1 MNEEKVSIMENSIRT
16 VLIALITSILIWIAS
31 SLQTASNEITVLKT
45 DVTYIKDYLTDS
57 KKLATIVIENN
68 KDIQDLSKRVQN
80 LEDSQ

>member
-68 KDIQDLSKRVQN
+68 KDIEDLSKRVQN

>member
-57 KKLATIVIENN
+57 KKLATVVIENN
-68 KDIQDLSKRVQN
+68 KDIQDLAKRVQN